1 MARLLDLY
9 KGKIIDTL
17 KSEFGYR
24 NPMQVPKLEKIIV
37 SMGVG
42 DAAKDKKLIGGA
54 EADLTQIAGQKP
66 MVCKARKSVS
76 NFKTRIG
83 MDIGLKVTLR
93 GRRMYEFLD
102 RLISLAVPR
111 VRDFRGLNPNGFDGR
126 GNFNMG
132 LNEQMVFPEINP
144 DKVQFTQGMN
154 ITMVTSAKTDN
165 EARQLLKLFGMPFRG
180 DN

>member
-9 KGKIIDTL
+9 KGKIIDSL

-24 NPMQVPKLEKIIV
+24 NLMQVPKLEKIVV

-42 DAAKDKKLIGGA
+42 QAARDKKLIAGPK
-54 EADLTQIAGQKP
+54 ADMTQITGQKP
-66 MVCKARKSVS
+66 FVCQARKSVS

-83 MDIGLKVTLR
+83 MEIGLKVTLR

-102 RLISLAVPR
+102 RLVSLAVPR

-126 GNFNMG
+126 GNYNMG

-154 ITMVTSAKTDN
+154 ITMVTSAKTDD
-165 EARQLLKLFGMPFRG
+165 EARRLLTLFGMPFRG
-180 DN
+180 N

>member
-9 KGKIIDTL
+9 KAKIIDSL

-24 NPMQVPKLEKIIV
+24 NLMQVPKLEKIIV

-42 DAAKDKKLIGGA
+42 KAATDKKLIVGP
-54 EADLTQIAGQKP
+54 EADLKQITGQKP
-66 MVCKARKSVS
+66 FVCKARKSVS
-76 NFKTRIG
+76 NYKTRIG
-83 MDIGLKVTLR
+83 MDIGLKVTMR

-126 GNFNMG
+126 GNYNMG

-154 ITMVTSAKTDN
+154 ITMVTSAKTDD
-165 EARQLLKLFGMPFRG
+165 EARQLLKLFGMPLRG
-180 DN
+180 N